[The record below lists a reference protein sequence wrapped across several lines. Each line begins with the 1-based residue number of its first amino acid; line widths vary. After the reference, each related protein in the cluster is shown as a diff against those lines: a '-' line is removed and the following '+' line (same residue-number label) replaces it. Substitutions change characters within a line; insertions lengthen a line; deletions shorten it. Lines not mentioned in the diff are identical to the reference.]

1 MSSRVVRCVVLSCAG
16 LFVVV
21 SPAFAQRDLE
31 IPIQFDF
38 INPGARSLALAGAF
52 IGLADDA
59 TAATTNPAGLQRL
72 ARPEVSV
79 EGRGWKFFTDFV
91 DGGRLS
97 GITQGVITATDKGID
112 TIDGP
117 RYSTITDRVGG
128 IAFLSFVYP
137 KGRWSVAG
145 YRQEASRLRGT
156 AVTEGAFFTDFTV
169 QPPQEFR
176 EYPSVVSRALDVV
189 NYGGSFAYR
198 AGKVSVGGGVNM
210 SHLDFD
216 SGLIAYELP
225 GLQEPEFYSAA
236 VYTDERYASA
246 QISDDWAV
254 GFTAG
259 VMVVPTD
266 KFQVGASYRRGARFT
281 FDGGFQYD
289 DPQFSNLSKT
299 YTADFKV
306 PDNIGAGFAVRPF
319 DGLTIAM
326 DINRVTYSDLSEF
339 IQAQVVFD
347 PNPAN
352 YSISDATEVHLGG
365 EYVFTNWRFLPAVR
379 GGFWREGD
387 HSVTYGGT
395 DILYQA
401 TSALAR
407 AYKHYSVGGGVAPS
421 QRWEVNAGFDFSD
434 RANTMSFSGIFRF

>member
-1 MSSRVVRCVVLSCAG
+1 VFAAA
-16 LFVVV
+16 
-21 SPAFAQRDLE
+21 SPVFAQRDLE

-72 ARPEVSV
+72 ARPEISV

-91 DGGRLS
+91 NGGRLS
-97 GITQGVITATDKGID
+97 GITPNTITATGKGVD
-112 TIDGP
+112 TINGP
-117 RYSTITDRVGG
+117 SFATISDRVGG

-145 YRQEASRLRGT
+145 YRQEASRLRGS
-156 AVTEGAFFTDFTV
+156 AVTEGAFFTDFTLG
-169 QPPQEFR
+169 QDFR

-189 NYGGSFAYR
+189 NYGGSVAYR
-198 AGKVSVGGGVNM
+198 AGKVSVGGGM
-210 SHLDFD
+210 HLSQLDFD

-225 GLQEPEFYSAA
+225 SLQEPGFYGPA

-246 QISDDWAV
+246 QEGKDWSV
-254 GFTAG
+254 GYTAG
-259 VMVVPTD
+259 VMVYPTD
-266 KFQVGASYRRGARFT
+266 KFQFGASYRHGARFEYKGA
-281 FDGGFQYD
+281 FVYD
-289 DPQFSNLSKT
+289 DPAFSYLTGT
-299 YTADFKV
+299 YTAHFKV

-319 DGLTIAM
+319 DGLTVAM
-326 DINRVTYSDLSEF
+326 DVNRVTYSDLNEF
-339 IQAQVVFD
+339 IRGQVVFD
-347 PNPAN
+347 PDPTH

-387 HSVTYGGT
+387 HSVSYSGS

-401 TSALAR
+401 TSGLAQ
-407 AYKHYSVGGGVAPS
+407 AFKHYSIGGGIAPS

>member
-1 MSSRVVRCVVLSCAG
+1 MSSRVVRCGLFVCAG
-16 LFVVV
+16 LFVAA

-79 EGRGWKFFTDFV
+79 EGRGWKFYTDFV
-91 DGGRLS
+91 DGGRLTGEPS
-97 GITQGVITATDKGID
+97 GIPID
-112 TIDGP
+112 TVDGP
-117 RYSTITDRVGG
+117 RFARISDRVGG

-156 AVTEGAFFTDFTV
+156 AVTEGAFFTDFDLE
-169 QPPQEFR
+169 QDFR

-189 NYGGSFAYR
+189 NYGGSFAHR
-198 AGKVSVGGGVNM
+198 AGKVSVGAGLNL
-210 SHLDFD
+210 SQLDFD

-225 GLQEPEFYSAA
+225 SLESPAFYGPA
-236 VYTDERYASA
+236 VYNTERYMSA
-246 QISDDWAV
+246 QVSDDWSV
-254 GFTAG
+254 GYSAG
-259 VMVVPTD
+259 VMVYPTD
-266 KFQVGASYRRGARFT
+266 KFQVGASYRRGARFK
-281 FDGGFQYD
+281 FDGAFEYP

-299 YTADFKV
+299 YVGDFKV

-326 DINRVTYSDLSEF
+326 DINRVTYSDLTDF
-339 IQAQVVFD
+339 IRAQVVFD

-352 YSISDATEVHLGG
+352 YSITDATEVHLGG
-365 EYVFTNWRFLPAVR
+365 EYVFTNWRLLPAVR

-387 HSVTYGGT
+387 HSVTYGG
-395 DILYQA
+395 DDPLYQA
-401 TSALAR
+401 TSGLAQ
-407 AYKHYSVGGGVAPS
+407 AYKHYSIGGGVAPS
-421 QRWEVNAGFDFSD
+421 QRIGVNAGFDFSD
-434 RANTMSFSGIFRF
+434 RANTMSFSAIVRF

>member
-1 MSSRVVRCVVLSCAG
+1 
-16 LFVVV
+16 LFAAV

-79 EGRGWKFFTDFV
+79 EGRGWKFNTDFV
-91 DGGRLS
+91 DGGRLT
-97 GITQGVITATDKGID
+97 GITQGKITATDIGVD

-117 RYSTITDRVGG
+117 SFARIADRIGG

-137 KGRWSVAG
+137 KGRWSIAG
-145 YRQEASRLRGT
+145 YRQEASRLRGN
-156 AVTEGAFFTDFTV
+156 AVTEGAFFTDFTL
-169 QPPQEFR
+169 QQDFR
-176 EYPSVVSRALDVV
+176 EYPSIVSRALDVI

-198 AGKVSVGGGVNM
+198 AGKVSLGGGVHL
-210 SHLDFD
+210 SQLDFD
-216 SGLIAYELP
+216 SELVSYELP
-225 GLQEPEFYSAA
+225 SLQAPAFYGPA
-236 VYTDERYASA
+236 VYTTERYASS
-246 QISDDWAV
+246 QVSDDWSV

-259 VMVVPTD
+259 VMVVPND
-266 KFQVGASYRRGARFT
+266 KFQVGASYRRGAK
-281 FDGGFQYD
+281 FQFEGAFVYP
-289 DPQFSNLSKT
+289 DPAFSNLTHT
-299 YTADFKV
+299 YTGDFKV

-326 DINRVTYSDLSEF
+326 DVNRVTYSDLNDF
-339 IQAQVVFD
+339 IRAQVVFD

-352 YSISDATEVHLGG
+352 YSITDATEVHLGG
-365 EYVFTNWRFLPAVR
+365 EYVFTNWRYLPAVR

-395 DILYQA
+395 DVLYQA
-401 TSALAR
+401 TAGLAQ